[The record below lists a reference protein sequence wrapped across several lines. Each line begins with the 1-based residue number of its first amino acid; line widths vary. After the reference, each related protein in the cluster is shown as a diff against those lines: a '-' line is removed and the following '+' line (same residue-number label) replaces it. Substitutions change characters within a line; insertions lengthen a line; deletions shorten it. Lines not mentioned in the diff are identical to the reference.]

1 MTVPINSPSVTWAV
15 YRVGQYT
22 SFPSQAYARDAVRA
36 ERRLELAMEGQRL
49 FDLRRWGIA
58 ETVLNG
64 YVNGVGGGAEETR
77 RLYLAAAEPF
87 AAKHALY
94 PIPQIQISLSRV
106 GGQDRLTQNPGW

>member
-1 MTVPINSPSVTWAV
+1 V
-15 YRVGQYT
+15 
-22 SFPSQAYARDAVRA
+22 FPTQAYARNAVRA

-49 FDLRRWGIA
+49 FDLRRWAIA
-58 ETVLNG
+58 DATINA
-64 YVNGVGGGAEETR
+64 YINGVGGGAERNR
-77 RLYLAAAEPF
+77 RLYKAAAEPF